1 MFQVPQNNEE
11 WKEIELGFRT
21 RWNFP
26 GYHGAIDGKHVIIQA
41 PPNCGSEYF
50 NYKGSNS
57 VVLMAVVDHDYCFR
71 YVNIGANGRN
81 SDGGIFKN
89 SKLRSD
95 LENNL
100 LPKGGFLVG
109 DDAFP
114 LKSYLLKPY
123 SGTNLSTKQK
133 IFNYRVSR
141 ARRIVENAFGI
152 LASRFRIFQKPIPT
166 NDQTTDKI
174 IRASCALHNWLR
186 LTSPGHYFPRGC
198 VDEEDIDSGS
208 VSEGSWRR
216 ELKATLPTITDHSA
230 NNAARTARELRD
242 KYAEFFSGA
251 GAVSWQ
257 NRMIS

>member
-1 MFQVPQNNEE
+1 
-11 WKEIELGFRT
+11 
-21 RWNFP
+21 
-26 GYHGAIDGKHVIIQA
+26 
-41 PPNCGSEYF
+41 
-50 NYKGSNS
+50 
-57 VVLMAVVDHDYCFR
+57 MAVVDHDYCFR
-71 YVNIGANGRN
+71 YVNNGANGRN

-152 LASRFRIFQKPIPT
+152 LASRFRIFQKPVPT
-166 NDQTTDKI
+166 NDETTDKI

-208 VSEGSWRR
+208 VSGGSWRQ
-216 ELKATLPTITDHSA
+216 ELIVTLPTITDHST

>member
-1 MFQVPQNNEE
+1 MFQVPNNEE
-11 WKEIELGFRT
+11 WNEVESGFRT

-26 GYHGAIDGKHVIIQA
+26 GCHGAIDGKHITIEA

-81 SDGGIFKN
+81 SDAGIFKN
-89 SKLRSD
+89 SRLRNN
-95 LENNL
+95 LESNL
-100 LPKGGFLVG
+100 LPKGGFFVG

-114 LKSYLLKPY
+114 LKTYLLKPY
-123 SGTNLSTKQK
+123 SGSNLTEKQK

-152 LASRFRIFQKPIPT
+152 LASRFRIFHKPIPT
-166 NDQTTDKI
+166 DVSTTEKI
-174 IRASCALHNWLR
+174 IRASCAMHNWLR
-186 LTSPGHYFPRGC
+186 LSSPGHYFPRGC
-198 VDEEDIDSGS
+198 VDDEDINSGTIT
-208 VSEGSWRR
+208 EGTWRR
-216 ELKATLPTITDHSA
+216 ELIAGLPSITDHNSNYA
-230 NNAARTARELRD
+230 SRTARQLRD
-242 KYAEFFSGA
+242 NYADFFCGA

>member
-1 MFQVPQNNEE
+1 MFQVPQNNED

-26 GYHGAIDGKHVIIQA
+26 GCHGAIDGKHLIIQA

-71 YVNIGANGRN
+71 HVNIGANGRN

-152 LASRFRIFQKPIPT
+152 LASRFRICQNPYQLMTKPPIKLFAPHVRCTIGYVSQVPAITFQGVVLMK
-166 NDQTTDKI
+166 KI
-174 IRASCALHNWLR
+174 
-186 LTSPGHYFPRGC
+186 
-198 VDEEDIDSGS
+198 
-208 VSEGSWRR
+208 
-216 ELKATLPTITDHSA
+216 
-230 NNAARTARELRD
+230 
-242 KYAEFFSGA
+242 
-251 GAVSWQ
+251 
-257 NRMIS
+257 

>member
-1 MFQVPQNNEE
+1 
-11 WKEIELGFRT
+11 
-21 RWNFP
+21 
-26 GYHGAIDGKHVIIQA
+26 
-41 PPNCGSEYF
+41 
-50 NYKGSNS
+50 
-57 VVLMAVVDHDYCFR
+57 MAVVDHDYCFR

-152 LASRFRIFQKPIPT
+152 LASRFRIFQKPTT
-166 NDQTTDKI
+166 N
-174 IRASCALHNWLR
+174 
-186 LTSPGHYFPRGC
+186 
-198 VDEEDIDSGS
+198 
-208 VSEGSWRR
+208 
-216 ELKATLPTITDHSA
+216 
-230 NNAARTARELRD
+230 
-242 KYAEFFSGA
+242 
-251 GAVSWQ
+251 
-257 NRMIS
+257 

>member
-1 MFQVPQNNEE
+1 MAQIFQRNKKYSITESLEHEE
-11 WKEIELGFRT
+11 SSKMHLVFW
-21 RWNFP
+21 
-26 GYHGAIDGKHVIIQA
+26 QA
-41 PPNCGSEYF
+41 GLEF
-50 NYKGSNS
+50 
-57 VVLMAVVDHDYCFR
+57 
-71 YVNIGANGRN
+71 
-81 SDGGIFKN
+81 FKN
-89 SKLRSD
+89 
-95 LENNL
+95 
-100 LPKGGFLVG
+100 
-109 DDAFP
+109 P
-114 LKSYLLKPY
+114 L
-123 SGTNLSTKQK
+123 
-133 IFNYRVSR
+133 
-141 ARRIVENAFGI
+141 
-152 LASRFRIFQKPIPT
+152 PT